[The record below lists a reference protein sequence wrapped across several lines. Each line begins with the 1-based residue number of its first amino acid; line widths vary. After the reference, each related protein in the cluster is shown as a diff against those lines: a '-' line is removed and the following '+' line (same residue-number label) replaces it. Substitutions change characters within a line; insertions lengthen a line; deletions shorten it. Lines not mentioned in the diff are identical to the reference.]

1 MAGTRQGDGGRM
13 IPADVYRE
21 FVRTGTEWS
30 DCHGAAELLEGSLKS
45 LKAQLTLEAK
55 RAENCSVAEAETIAL
70 SSQTYRDAAVAAV
83 EARTQANRAKVRYD
97 ATKALFEAQ
106 RTAEA
111 SERAAMRSA
120 T

>member
-1 MAGTRQGDGGRM
+1 V

-21 FVRTGTEWS
+21 FVKTGTEWA
-30 DCHGAAELLEGSLKS
+30 DKHGAAELLEGSLKS
-45 LKAQLTLEAK
+45 LLAQETLHAK
-55 RAENCSVAEAETIAL
+55 SAESCSVSEAEKIGLA
-70 SSQTYRDAAVAAV
+70 SSVYRDAVRDSV
-83 EARTQANRAKVRYD
+83 NARTEANRARVRYD

-111 SERAAMRSA
+111 SERAAMRAA